1 MYQRNCTKDVQKM
14 IQTCFKMFGTFFIL
28 DKKVILTYY
37 KDTKNPSLGEATVPL
52 KMARDEARHG
62 KALQGL
68 LERYFK

>member
-1 MYQRNCTKDVQKM
+1 MYEKNGTKDVQKM
-14 IQTCFKMFGTFFIL
+14 FQRFFKMFPTCIYL
-28 DKKVILTYY
+28 DKKVILSYY
-37 KDTKNPSLGEATVPL
+37 KDTQNPSLGEATVPL

>member
-1 MYQRNCTKDVQKM
+1 MQQRIGTKDVQKM
-14 IQTCFKMFGTFFIL
+14 IQTYFKMFGTCFIL
-28 DKKVILTYY
+28 DRKVILSYY
-37 KDTKNPSLGEATVPL
+37 KDTENPSLGEATVPL